1 VNILG
6 GLEFGTFEILCLEI
20 MTFLGTF
27 DVGPICLSLFEV
39 GLYYLWFSFTALLRC
54 TLASGVN
61 SSFYY
66 HSVILS
72 LTCSCLQEIW
82 FLWRHKLCIV
92 ADVSVN

>member
-1 VNILG
+1 
-6 GLEFGTFEILCLEI
+6 

-61 SSFYY
+61 SVQVFFLLPFSYLVT
-66 HSVILS
+66 HLQL
-72 LTCSCLQEIW
+72 LT
-82 FLWRHKLCIV
+82 KNM
-92 ADVSVN
+92 VSVETQAVHCC